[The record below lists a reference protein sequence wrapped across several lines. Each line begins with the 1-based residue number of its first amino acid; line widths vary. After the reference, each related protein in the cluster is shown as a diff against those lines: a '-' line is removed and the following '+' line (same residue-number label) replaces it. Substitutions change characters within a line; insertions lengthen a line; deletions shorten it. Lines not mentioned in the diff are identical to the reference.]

1 MPTPSHADHLEELRR
16 RVNKRL
22 SELAV
27 EVAGRDAGLSDAI
40 SSSLTAGGKRLRPL
54 LTALVCEDLGGPLAP
69 AIDAGCAAEMVHT
82 ASLILDDLPCMDDAQ
97 MRRGQPTTHRAFGED
112 VAILAAIALLS
123 GAFSTI
129 STLRGTDAVT
139 RNELTKI
146 LSGAVG
152 TRGLVAGQFR
162 DLRNAAGNKG
172 ADPEAVNALKTGAL
186 IGASVAMGAAI
197 ARADTMRKRALADFA
212 EHLGHAFQLYDDLL
226 DTSGDPLVIG
236 KDIGKDGAKAT
247 LLQQEGAAGTQVRL
261 NQHLDA
267 AHATLESVFGRDCR
281 MSSALDGVFQGQ
293 AALIVRTRRTQGVS
307 LS

>member
-16 RVNKRL
+16 KVDKRL
-22 SELAV
+22 AELAV
-27 EVAGRDAGLSDAI
+27 QVAGRDAGLSDAI
-40 SSSLTAGGKRLRPL
+40 ASALTSGGKRLRPL
-54 LTALVCEDLGGPLAP
+54 LTAVVCEDLGGPLAP

-112 VAILAAIALLS
+112 TAILAAIAMLA
-123 GAFSTI
+123 GAFSI
-129 STLRGTDAVT
+129 LSTLRGTDAVT
-139 RNELTKI
+139 RNELARI

-152 TRGLVAGQFR
+152 TCGLVGGQFR
-162 DLRNAAGNKG
+162 DLRGGAGAEG

-212 EHLGHAFQLYDDLL
+212 EHLGQAFQLYDDLL
-226 DTSGDPLVIG
+226 DSSGDPLVIG
-236 KDIGKDGAKAT
+236 KDIGKDAAKST
-247 LLQQEGAAGTQVRL
+247 FLRQEGATGTQVRL
-261 NQHLDA
+261 NHHLDA

-293 AALIVRTRRTQGVS
+293 PALIVRKRRVEGVS